1 MLDALAEL
9 VNNHGIL
16 YNMVMLIV
24 MVLVMVLVLHGYAK
38 QDTDMIQAGGWIL
51 LFPAVVFLL
60 LGVADLTSAKTR
72 ASVSDRV
79 AAMRNQAAETL
90 RPANG
95 GYYY

>member
-1 MLDALAEL
+1 MLDALADL

-16 YNMVMLIV
+16 YNMAMLIV

-38 QDTDMIQAGGWIL
+38 QDADMIQAGGWIL

-72 ASVSDRV
+72 ASVADRAV
-79 AAMRNQAAETL
+79 SVGNSLSSTIRSQ
-90 RPANG
+90 G

>member
-1 MLDALAEL
+1 MLDALATL
-9 VNNHGIL
+9 VNNHGTL
-16 YNMVMLIV
+16 YNMAMLIV
-24 MVLVMVLVLHGYAK
+24 MVLVMVLVLHGYSK

-72 ASVSDRV
+72 ASMADRAASFGTRVSDNIRS
-79 AAMRNQAAETL
+79 Q
-90 RPANG
+90 G